1 MPVGYFKLY
10 TYFTVFQITL
20 SMNMVYVKRSK
31 STWGIAVC
39 RMKCDYF
46 YKTMLQKSVR
56 KNNIN
61 NISVTIN
68 GYFKYL
74 YKR

>member
-20 SMNMVYVKRSK
+20 SMNMVYVMTSK
-31 STWGIAVC
+31 NTWGIADC

-56 KNNIN
+56 K
-61 NISVTIN
+61 
-68 GYFKYL
+68 KQ
-74 YKR
+74 YKQHQCYYKWILQIFV